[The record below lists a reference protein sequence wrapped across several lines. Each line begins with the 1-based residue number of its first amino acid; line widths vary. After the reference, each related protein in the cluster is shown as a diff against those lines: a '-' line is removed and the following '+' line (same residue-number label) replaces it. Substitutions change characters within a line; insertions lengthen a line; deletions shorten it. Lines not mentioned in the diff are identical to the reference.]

1 MVSLAAMI
9 KKDANS
15 EQSFIGIRELKE
27 GERNSLDN
35 ARKNIA
41 LLKILIDTS
50 YAMNKNFDEFLAY
63 SQYIKE
69 NQELI
74 IQMKLN
80 FHPTMEN
87 IVQETNRLL
96 LNVLFSMTANVEHFK
111 YNLQATD
118 RNKYAEMLNNLFD
131 TCLDYAFIYKLRNY
145 SQHQQLPITNITASE
160 SIEEPSKIKV
170 FIDKDILLKYDSWGK
185 IVKPYLE
192 QKEQEFEITN
202 MLINAISNLHNKVFL
217 YWMNKYID
225 NTENDFGIIVAF
237 IEEIIKHCQ
246 EKGVLASYPC
256 ILEDIKQMQETSQG
270 LKMQI
275 SYFPIEFLQKLG
287 IINVNY
293 II

>member
-192 QKEQEFEITN
+192 QKE
-202 MLINAISNLHNKVFL
+202 
-217 YWMNKYID
+217 
-225 NTENDFGIIVAF
+225 
-237 IEEIIKHCQ
+237 
-246 EKGVLASYPC
+246 
-256 ILEDIKQMQETSQG
+256 
-270 LKMQI
+270 
-275 SYFPIEFLQKLG
+275 
-287 IINVNY
+287 
-293 II
+293 